1 MKKTIMGLALLV
13 AAGSFSSCS
22 NFLEEGPELKQSN
35 ELTLGKYAGL
45 DDAGS
50 ALYAMF
56 QSYSW
61 YGAQFILQS
70 ELRAGN
76 AKNPLTLEG
85 SGRYRQDAQWN
96 YTANSTSSLWSYAYY
111 TISWANNVINNLEG
125 KETKEATAQDL
136 NNLKAEALFVRALC
150 HFDLVITYAQPYTYK
165 PESLGVPVVLVTQ
178 NGQPARNTV
187 KEVYDQVVAD
197 LTEAEGLI
205 SDNFTRAGISDPAAM
220 VSKSAIQAL
229 LSRVYLY
236 MGEWQ
241 KCADYATKVI
251 NSGKYKLLD
260 ADAYLSMWSASVTPA
275 NGEFI
280 FEVFGSNKNSYWDGS
295 GWEHLPYLTGVGN
308 EGSQDICATQDLVD
322 LYEDSDV
329 RSKFFTKVN
338 TDNMITKY
346 YGKEGGVPR
355 QVNIPILRL
364 AEMYLNRAE
373 AIYNGASISGVT
385 AMGDLQAIAEKRG
398 ATVPAQFD
406 IFTERRKELMFE
418 GHIVYDYAR
427 CKKNLT
433 RTDFDGT
440 INKDVPFPDNKW
452 AMPIPKREL
461 DANPNMVQN
470 EGF

>member
-1 MKKTIMGLALLV
+1 M
-13 AAGSFSSCS
+13 
-22 NFLEEGPELKQSN
+22 
-35 ELTLGKYAGL
+35 
-45 DDAGS
+45 
-50 ALYAMF
+50 
-56 QSYSW
+56 
-61 YGAQFILQS
+61 
-70 ELRAGN
+70 
-76 AKNPLTLEG
+76 
-85 SGRYRQDAQWN
+85 
-96 YTANSTSSLWSYAYY
+96 
-111 TISWANNVINNLEG
+111 
-125 KETKEATAQDL
+125 
-136 NNLKAEALFVRALC
+136 
-150 HFDLVITYAQPYTYK
+150 
-165 PESLGVPVVLVTQ
+165 
-178 NGQPARNTV
+178 
-187 KEVYDQVVAD
+187 
-197 LTEAEGLI
+197 
-205 SDNFTRAGISDPAAM
+205 
-220 VSKSAIQAL
+220 
-229 LSRVYLY
+229 
-236 MGEWQ
+236 
-241 KCADYATKVI
+241 
-251 NSGKYKLLD
+251 
-260 ADAYLSMWSASVTPA
+260 
-275 NGEFI
+275 
-280 FEVFGSNKNSYWDGS
+280 
-295 GWEHLPYLTGVGN
+295 HLPYLTGIGN

-427 CKKNLT
+427 CQKNLT